1 MSLPVKML
9 VSVLRAVIS
18 TIAEEVMKESP
29 RKR

>member
-9 VSVLRAVIS
+9 VSALRAVIS
-18 TIAEEVMKESP
+18 TIAEEVMKEAT